1 MTAKPVVYFAYG
13 SNMSTAWLRMR
24 TPGCVPLGI
33 ATLPGH
39 VLRFHKRSNDGSGKC
54 NALAGGNDT
63 KVIGVLFSFDP
74 AELAELDRAEGA
86 GAGYERAMVTV
97 TDEAGDSRKVLTYL
111 ATPDHIDDSLKPY
124 GWYKDVVLAG
134 AREHGLPS
142 DYIAD
147 HIQPVEA
154 VEDPDKARDRKQR
167 AKFERAGR

>member
-1 MTAKPVVYFAYG
+1 MAKPVVYFAYG
-13 SNMSTAWLRMR
+13 SNMWTARLRTR

-39 VLRFHKRSNDGSGKC
+39 ALRFHKRSNDGSGKC
-54 NALAGGNDT
+54 NAFAGGNDNE
-63 KVIGVLFSFDP
+63 VVGVLFRIDP
-74 AELAELDRAEGA
+74 AELTELDRAEGA

-97 TDEAGDSRKVLTYL
+97 IDETGRSQKVLTYL
-111 ATPDHIDDSLKPY
+111 ATPDYIDDSLKPY

-147 HIQPVEA
+147 QIQSVEA
-154 VEDPDKARDRKQR
+154 VEDPDKTRDSRQRGHART
-167 AKFERAGR
+167 